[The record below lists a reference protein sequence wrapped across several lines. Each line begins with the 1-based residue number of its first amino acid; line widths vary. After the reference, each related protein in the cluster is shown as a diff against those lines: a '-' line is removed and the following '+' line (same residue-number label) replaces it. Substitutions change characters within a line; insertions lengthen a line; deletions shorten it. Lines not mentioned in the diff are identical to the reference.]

1 MNEEI
6 SYIKISELETY
17 KFIIPSYQRGYRWT
31 ENNIVQLF
39 CDIYKED
46 KEYYLQP
53 LIINKNKD
61 GNWTVIDGQQRLTT
75 VFIMVAALKYV
86 FELEDLSCFSL
97 SYENRKFSE
106 EFLNFLKEN
115 LKKIEETEKKI
126 VDEDTIWD
134 YWKQSCE
141 NSRVENENLD
151 FLCAKK
157 KNLDFEHM
165 MVAFC
170 IIVNKYKNFQRFDK
184 DYFVSQL
191 LKCKF
196 IWYPLEIDGNEKV
209 KEQEIEQFSKINTGK
224 IPLTNAELIKV
235 EILNYKNF
243 NIQDPRTVQ
252 NKQFTI
258 SDKWYFIEK
267 ELHKNDFWGF
277 IPHKNQYHDYDY
289 GNTRIDYLFE
299 FLLFSQVIN
308 NDIKRCKESINS
320 DGCYDLYE
328 KFKLFIKSGN
338 YKIKLTDI
346 EIFKRI
352 IKGNN
357 QFCDYEYSKL
367 ANLFDIFLLDEIV
380 DESIKEYMKYIKK
393 EDSYNLFN
401 RVVKYMEEADCK
413 SEGLW
418 SDIEEIFANLIDL
431 YENDGRSI
439 HYIGDIGL
447 YNLLS
452 LFVYYNNRQEDET
465 TYLKNYALFYKILK
479 TDRNNRVHEIK
490 REIKNILFS
499 DVNIDEKIKAMRYGD
514 VNDELRE
521 ILLLYNIIVLFQSKG
536 IGNRYNFL
544 EHSTKVWTREHIF
557 PQSWKNQG
565 GKEKLKRSQKEI
577 LEAITSNLDRNGNIV
592 LRDEI
597 MLRYINLL
605 HGKETSL
612 RGNNG
617 DLKKCTICPIEKRDN
632 PGIINFEKDRKAID
646 EFISRYFKMDMGD
659 KGGYAYD
666 YCKKLVLI
674 KKSSELLEKI
684 NICEE
689 NEKLLHVIDNDNF
702 IDDYKVNVVNHIK
715 GNEHIF
721 LEYEMED
728 HLNIINFKDKD
739 MEQILKNVN
748 DVLDVFGIVPV
759 GESHKLSELFY
770 QINKIF
776 EEETDQIDDSNMIS
790 SKNKE
795 IENPEKKLKAIFKK
809 IYKYTIE
816 NIEMFINNTKLIKEI
831 IDNNISSINK
841 EINSFFNGELD
852 KLIED
857 NSIGNMTLLDY
868 KVNGSPEIGNKLCS
882 EKKLS
887 IYQKAKQGEFIPLTT
902 ILTFSDIYT
911 KSKNTDNYWMFE
923 SRCEYLQDIL
933 STINIFFN
941 RSN

>member
-53 LIINKNKD
+53 LIVNKNKD

-75 VFIMVAALKYV
+75 VFIMVAALKYL
-86 FELEDLSCFSL
+86 FELEDLNCFSL

-106 EFLNFLKEN
+106 DFLNFLKEN
-115 LKKIEETEKKI
+115 LKNIEEVERKI

-134 YWKQSCE
+134 CWKQSCE
-141 NSRVENENLD
+141 NSRIENR
-151 FLCAKK
+151 
-157 KNLDFEHM
+157 NLDFEHM
-165 MVAFC
+165 MVAFRL
-170 IIVNKYKNFQRFDK
+170 IVNKYKEFQCLDK

-196 IWYPLEIDGNEKV
+196 IWYPLEIDGKEKV
-209 KEQEIEQFSKINTGK
+209 REHEIEQFSKINTGK

-243 NIQDPRTVQ
+243 KHQDLRTIQNI
-252 NKQFTI
+252 QFTI
-258 SDKWYFIEK
+258 SDRWYFMEK

-277 IPHKNQYHDYDY
+277 IPHKNQYNDYDY

-308 NDIKRCKESINS
+308 NDIKRLKESINF
-320 DGCYDLYE
+320 DCCDDLYE
-328 KFKLFIKSGN
+328 KFKLFIEVGN

-352 IKGNN
+352 INCNN
-357 QFCDYEYSKL
+357 QFYDYEYSKL
-367 ANLFDIFLLDEIV
+367 ANLFEVFLIDEIV

-401 RVVKYMEEADCK
+401 RVVKYMEEANCK
-413 SEGLW
+413 SEGVW

-439 HYIGDIGL
+439 YYTGDVGL

-452 LFVYYNNRQEDET
+452 LFVYYNNKRVNET

-490 REIKNILFS
+490 REIKTILFLG
-499 DVNIDEKIKAMRYGD
+499 VNIDEKIKEMRYGN

-557 PQSWKNQG
+557 PQSWNNQG
-565 GKEKLKRSQKEI
+565 DKKKLKKSQKEI
-577 LEAITSNLDRNGNIV
+577 LESITSNLDQNGNII
-592 LRDEI
+592 LRDEM

-605 HGKETSL
+605 YGKEISL
-612 RGNNG
+612 RGDNG
-617 DLKKCTICPIEKRDN
+617 DSKKCTICPIENRDN
-632 PGIINFEKDRKAID
+632 PGIINFEKDRKEID
-646 EFISRYFKMDMGD
+646 EFITKYYKIDTSDSDNKS
-659 KGGYAYD
+659 GYAYE
-666 YCKKLVLI
+666 YWKKLVLI

-689 NEKLLHVIDNDNF
+689 NKKILNVINKVNF
-702 IDDYKVNVVNHIK
+702 IDDYKDNVVNHIK
-715 GNEHIF
+715 GNDHIF
-721 LEYEMED
+721 LEYEMEEY
-728 HLNIINFKDKD
+728 LNLINFKDKD
-739 MEQILKNVN
+739 IEQILKNVK
-748 DVLDVFGIVPV
+748 DVLEVFGIVPV
-759 GESHKLSELFY
+759 EDSHKLSELYY

-776 EEETDQIDDSNMIS
+776 EEETEQIDNSNMTS

-795 IENPEKKLKAIFKK
+795 IENAENKLKATYKE

-816 NIEMFINNTKLIKEI
+816 NIEKFVDNTKLIEKLI
-831 IDNNISSINK
+831 NNNVNSINK
-841 EINSFFNGELD
+841 EINSFFNEEFD
-852 KLIED
+852 KLIKD
-857 NSIGNMTLLDY
+857 DSIGNMTLLDF

-882 EKKLS
+882 EKKIN
-887 IYQKAKQGEFIPLTT
+887 IYQKVKQGDFIPLTT

-911 KSKNTDNYWMFE
+911 KSKNTDSYWMFE

-933 STINIFFN
+933 STVNYFFN